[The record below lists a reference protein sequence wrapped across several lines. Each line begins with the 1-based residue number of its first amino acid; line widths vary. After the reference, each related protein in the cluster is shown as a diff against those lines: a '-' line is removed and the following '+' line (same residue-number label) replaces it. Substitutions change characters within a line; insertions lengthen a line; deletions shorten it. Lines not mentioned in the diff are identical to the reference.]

1 MDKKRVTLVQ
11 VAKDAGCSPA
21 TVSHFLNG
29 NFHKM
34 GSQTKEKNQSLDH
47 KVRVP
52 SEPCCEKPYYRQNAH
67 DWARFI
73 RQYLRRL
80 F

>member
-1 MDKKRVTLVQ
+1 MDKKRVALVQ

-34 GSQTKEKNQSLDH
+34 GSQTKEKISLSIT
-47 KVRVP
+47 KLGY
-52 SEPCCEKPYYRQNAH
+52 SS
-67 DWARFI
+67 
-73 RQYLRRL
+73 
-80 F
+80 